1 MTLDLTAFQEA
12 RYDRQELITWWD
24 QARLVRARVLV
35 VGAGALGNELVK
47 NLALLGVGQIDVV
60 DLDVVARSNLSR
72 CVFFREAD
80 EGRAKA
86 DAVADRAAEIN
97 PDVRIRGIFG
107 DVRRIGLGH
116 LRRYDLVLGGL
127 DNREARVWINAAC
140 RKLGLTW
147 IDGAIE
153 GLQGVVKVF
162 PPRGACYE
170 CTLGETDRQILAH
183 RKSCTLLTE
192 EAMIG
197 GKVPTTATTSSIV
210 AGMQV
215 QEAIKILVGRDDLV
229 ALHGAGLVFVGDNL
243 DTYRVTYTADEWCPA
258 HDTYDKLVDVV
269 TQPGTT
275 LREAAAFANPTEHAV
290 IDLEGDLVRSTT
302 CPVCRQDNPVGR
314 MLLALSPADGR
325 CECGEVLQLVTLT
338 ALAITDPLTA
348 IPLSD
353 LGLLPGDV
361 ITIRDGDQRT
371 HLALGAEPT

>member
-1 MTLDLTAFQEA
+1 MTINITEFREA

-24 QARLVRARVLV
+24 QARLEAAHVLV

-47 NLALLGVGQIDVV
+47 NLALLGVGHIDVI
-60 DLDVVARSNLSR
+60 DFDSVARSNLAR

-86 DAVADRAAEIN
+86 EVVADRAAEVN
-97 PDVRIRGIFG
+97 PEVKILGIVG
-107 DVRRIGLGH
+107 DVRRLGLGY

-170 CTLGETDRQILAH
+170 CTLGETDRKILAH

-197 GKVPTTATTSSIV
+197 GKTPTTATTSSIV

-229 ALHGAGLVFVGDNL
+229 ALNGAGLVFIGDTL
-243 DTYRVTYTADEWCPA
+243 DTFRVAYTADDWCPA
-258 HDTYDKLVDVV
+258 HDTYDKLIDVA
-269 TQPGTT
+269 TEPGMT
-275 LREAAAFANPTEHAV
+275 LRDAAGFADPSEDAV
-290 IDLEGDLVRSTT
+290 IDLEGDLVRSTI
-302 CPVCRQDNPVGR
+302 CPVCRQAKTVGR
-314 MLLALSPADGR
+314 MLLALNPADGR
-325 CECGEVLQLVTLT
+325 CECGEILQLVTLT
-338 ALAITDPLTA
+338 ALAITDPLTS
-348 IPLSD
+348 LKLCD
-353 LGLLPGDV
+353 LGLFPGDV
-361 ITIRDGDQRT
+361 ITIRDGGERT
-371 HLALGAEPT
+371 HLALAVEPT